1 MTFGYGVD
9 ATDSACK
16 DQRCETNIGR
26 SFPLG
31 SEKISTEGDYDKP
44 RRVPENLSW
53 VHLGFD
59 VTLASRDAS
68 EKVDVTG

>member
-1 MTFGYGVD
+1 MVLNYSLVGTY
-9 ATDSACK
+9 
-16 DQRCETNIGR
+16 E
-26 SFPLG
+26 
-31 SEKISTEGDYDKP
+31 KP

>member
-1 MTFGYGVD
+1 MESMPPTRRAKING
-9 ATDSACK
+9 AKQTSAV
-16 DQRCETNIGR
+16 RFT
-26 SFPLG
+26 LG
-31 SEKISTEGDYDKP
+31 LEKISTEGDYDKP

-53 VHLGFD
+53 VHLGFE